1 MPMEKVA
8 LTLFSPHAGLKAS
21 PKVDDTA
28 SGEAKGQNQ
37 EGSNQ
42 EGSNVL
48 PEFVTAPGDA
58 EDVVQLPPTLHH
70 NAVARQSLPGCSR
83 ACFRVTP
90 NR

>member
-8 LTLFSPHAGLKAS
+8 LTLSSPRAVLKAS

-28 SGEAKGQNQ
+28 SGEAMGQ
-37 EGSNQ
+37 NQ

-70 NAVARQSLPGCSR
+70 SAVARQSLPGCSR